1 MLAVVDRALATR
13 GNAQTIGRSGEL
25 SLQSFL
31 TRHLPNTLSAR
42 SGHFVSPT
50 GQLSPQIDT
59 MILDS
64 RYPLLAQND
73 DGSVVSML
81 HSVVLCIEVK
91 TNIRTSDIDRICDN
105 SKTIV
110 ALANGVFRTQRA
122 FGAIACMTFAYRSA
136 GRLDALLDKCCETFL
151 AVTSHTD
158 LYLLRVPTADQSG
171 TRENGVLV
179 HLEPSFADDGDVK
192 EWVPLV
198 ISQYTPLSD
207 FYYSVV
213 QDAYYC
219 LNARKFT
226 LGDIGAHIME
236 YMAWSTIRLSRI
248 AARKSAAGRRE

>member
-105 SKTIV
+105 SKTII

-136 GRLDALLDKCCETFL
+136 GRLDALL
-151 AVTSHTD
+151 A
-158 LYLLRVPTADQSG
+158 
-171 TRENGVLV
+171 
-179 HLEPSFADDGDVK
+179 
-192 EWVPLV
+192 
-198 ISQYTPLSD
+198 
-207 FYYSVV
+207 
-213 QDAYYC
+213 
-219 LNARKFT
+219 
-226 LGDIGAHIME
+226 
-236 YMAWSTIRLSRI
+236 
-248 AARKSAAGRRE
+248 SAAKPF